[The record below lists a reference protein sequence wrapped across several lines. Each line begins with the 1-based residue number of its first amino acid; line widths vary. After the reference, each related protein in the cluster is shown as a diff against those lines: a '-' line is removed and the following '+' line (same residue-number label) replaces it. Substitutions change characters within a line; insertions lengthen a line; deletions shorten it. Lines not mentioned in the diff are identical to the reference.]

1 MYCSLT
7 GCSFH
12 GIFLVKILEW
22 ITISSSRESSWLR
35 DWTHISCVSCI
46 AGRFLCPLGHQG
58 SPQIYER
65 RPIKGDS
72 RAFWVALV
80 VKNPPTNVG
89 DLRDTGSIPGSGR
102 FPEGGMATHSSILAW
117 KSHGQESCRLQ
128 STGSKRVRHDW
139 SDLAHTRQGMIPSRY
154 VIFSASSFRSTQGDI
169 KNGNYFLTAVYIK
182 LYGSRPVFINLIEIM
197 DPFESHLKHC
207 I

>member
-1 MYCSLT
+1 MPNIGNVSYSRD
-7 GCSFH
+7 SFSSVRA
-12 GIFLVKILEW
+12 GLIRRKRNKNVLLKVCFLYIPLFSHRP
-22 ITISSSRESSWLR
+22 IRSTI
-35 DWTHISCVSCI
+35 
-46 AGRFLCPLGHQG
+46 
-58 SPQIYER
+58 IYER

-72 RAFWVALV
+72 RAFWVVLV
-80 VKNPPTNVG
+80 VKNLPTNVG
-89 DLRDTGSIPGSGR
+89 DLRDTGSIPGWGR